1 MLATVDV
8 LQPLSQI
15 GSILVRSSLGSL
27 MLGTLLSV
35 AVSPLGWAPVGAS
48 TEGQELVG
56 RLEQALNAPDQ
67 TGLDDLIVPQQRDQL
82 LLRLRRFAKRFP
94 NARWRLSVAS
104 PLADGRLPVGVAIT
118 GTTEKDDLQFS
129 LDARQQLMLITEGGL
144 ISGQELRQDQSV
156 LASSREPLAVTLLI
170 PDAVLTGSRYDVDV
184 VLDEPLGDALLAG
197 GLTGLTPLQ
206 VREQRSP
213 DIQLEP
219 LGGGGLFK
227 SVQAPFQ
234 AGVQTWAAML
244 VHPDGVITVTKQVRV
259 VNEQSEL

>member
-1 MLATVDV
+1 MY
-8 LQPLSQI
+8 
-15 GSILVRSSLGSL
+15 
-27 MLGTLLSV
+27 
-35 AVSPLGWAPVGAS
+35 
-48 TEGQELVG
+48 
-56 RLEQALNAPDQ
+56 
-67 TGLDDLIVPQQRDQL
+67 
-82 LLRLRRFAKRFP
+82 KRQ
-94 NARWRLSVAS
+94 

-118 GTTEKDDLQFS
+118 GTTEKDDLLFS
-129 LDARQQLMLITEGGL
+129 LDARQQLTLITEGGL

>member
-1 MLATVDV
+1 M
-8 LQPLSQI
+8 
-15 GSILVRSSLGSL
+15 
-27 MLGTLLSV
+27 
-35 AVSPLGWAPVGAS
+35 
-48 TEGQELVG
+48 
-56 RLEQALNAPDQ
+56 
-67 TGLDDLIVPQQRDQL
+67 
-82 LLRLRRFAKRFP
+82 
-94 NARWRLSVAS
+94 
-104 PLADGRLPVGVAIT
+104 
-118 GTTEKDDLQFS
+118 
-129 LDARQQLMLITEGGL
+129 
-144 ISGQELRQDQSV
+144 